1 MRLFHLKSKRQIAP
15 TLKIKP
21 YKINLRQEA
30 CIMMTD
36 KKLKEILIHWELKEP
51 VKIKDLYYESSGNKS
66 ENTWIV
72 FFFTY
77 ICSLLLDIM

>member
-1 MRLFHLKSKRQIAP
+1 MRLFPLKSKRQIAP
-15 TLKIKP
+15 TLIKP
-21 YKINLRQEA
+21 YKINLRQDA

-36 KKLKEILIHWELKEP
+36 KKLKEILTHWELKEP

-72 FFFTY
+72 FFF
-77 ICSLLLDIM
+77 IHMFAFA

>member
-1 MRLFHLKSKRQIAP
+1 
-15 TLKIKP
+15 
-21 YKINLRQEA
+21 
-30 CIMMTD
+30 MMTY

-72 FFFTY
+72 FFF
-77 ICSLLLDIM
+77 IHMFAFA